1 MRGGEKYKKTI
12 NISFIIFI
20 EISPT
25 ENYRMR
31 SETNVESILAKKKG
45 RRRKREKERGDDG
58 EAANGEE

>member
-1 MRGGEKYKKTI
+1 
-12 NISFIIFI
+12 
-20 EISPT
+20 
-25 ENYRMR
+25 MR